1 MDEVKIIAAILC
13 MIFSLI
19 AMVLLALLVKTF
31 LGTAAGLATLLAGC
45 CAVVYECA
53 RYIRGRE

>member
-19 AMVLLALLVKTF
+19 AMTLLALLVKTLF
-31 LGTAAGLATLLAGC
+31 GTAAGLATLLAGC
-45 CAVVYECA
+45 CAVAYGCA
-53 RYIRGRE
+53 RHIRGRE